1 MKAERTPRSGFE
13 ISFPESPL
21 AVALF
26 RSWRERPEQPRGRV
40 GRKVLGPPGAGW
52 GRESCA
58 APAAAA
64 ELVAA
69 IFRTTPSSPPLPFR
83 QRPSTSHPGPTG
95 DWPRDRE
102 ETQKVSRDAP
112 PPPCRRQGARYEL
125 GTSGCAALP
134 GRCGDSTAL
143 RRRTPPPARLLE
155 AAAGARFINA
165 KALFFVPGTPLSIYR
180 RAAPA
185 FPRVCGAQ
193 SLLRPHRPALQSQ
206 PGSIWVSM
214 AFPVDFSVL
223 PPAPASRASKPQT
236 PAGIHPAFAWSLR
249 NLGESEV

>member
-13 ISFPESPL
+13 ISFPKSPL

-185 FPRVCGAQ
+185 FPQ
-193 SLLRPHRPALQSQ
+193 SLRRAVPS
-206 PGSIWVSM
+206 
-214 AFPVDFSVL
+214 
-223 PPAPASRASKPQT
+223 PPPQT
-236 PAGIHPAFAWSLR
+236 YSSEPTRIY
-249 NLGESEV
+249 LGAHGLPCRL